1 MGGVI
6 PWPAII
12 PRHCSLSL
20 HPLVFVSSMLY
31 QIASFLL
38 DVIGGLLTGAC
49 LLRLYMQW
57 QRVPFSNPVGG
68 LVFALTDW
76 LILPLRRVIPPVGR
90 WDVSSLVAAV
100 VLQLVQYLL
109 LTLLLGL
116 GGAWAWVPWLA
127 LFGLLRVAVSGLMG
141 LLIVYAVLSWVQQ
154 GRSPLAD
161 VIARLCEP
169 VLRPLRR
176 IIPLVGG
183 IDLSPLAALVLLQ
196 VAMIV
201 LGNLQTSVM
210 Q

>member
-1 MGGVI
+1 MGCYRGPLSSHDTTCFVALTRFF
-6 PWPAII
+6 PA
-12 PRHCSLSL
+12 
-20 HPLVFVSSMLY
+20 MLY

-57 QRVPFSNPVGG
+57 QRVPFANPVGSV
-68 LVFALTDW
+68 VFALTDW
-76 LILPLRRVIPPVGR
+76 LILPLRRVISPTGR
-90 WDVSSLVAAV
+90 WDLSSLTAAV
-100 VLQLVQYLL
+100 LVQLVQYALL
-109 LTLLLGL
+109 AVLTGTAA
-116 GGAWAWVPWLA
+116 AWAWLPWLA

-154 GRSPLAD
+154 GRSPLGD

-196 VAMIV
+196 VVMIV
-201 LGNLQTSVM
+201 LGHLQVGAMS
-210 Q
+210 

>member
-1 MGGVI
+1 
-6 PWPAII
+6 
-12 PRHCSLSL
+12 
-20 HPLVFVSSMLY
+20 MLY

-76 LILPLRRVIPPVGR
+76 LIMPLRRVIAPVGR
-90 WDVSSLVAAV
+90 WDVSSLLAAV
-100 VLQLVQYLL
+100 MLQLVQYLL
-109 LTLLLGL
+109 LALLLGMSA
-116 GGAWAWVPWLA
+116 AWVWVPWLA
-127 LFGLLRVAVSGLMG
+127 LFGLMRVAVSGLMG

-183 IDLSPLAALVLLQ
+183 VDLSPLAALVLLQ

-201 LGNLQTSVM
+201 LGSLQTSVM